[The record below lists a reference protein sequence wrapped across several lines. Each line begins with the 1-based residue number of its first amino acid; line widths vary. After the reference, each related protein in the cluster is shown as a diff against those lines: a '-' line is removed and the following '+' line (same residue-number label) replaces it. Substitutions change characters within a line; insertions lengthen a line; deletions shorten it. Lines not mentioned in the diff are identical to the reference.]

1 MVIFN
6 PGYRGG
12 DDFSQWY
19 ETFCYH
25 SVGVLNFKKHF
36 MGYETTLLLI
46 LKSFC
51 VAVKVC
57 DIHLLNEALG
67 QACPKSGP
75 RAKSSPRS
83 NFIRPAA

>member
-1 MVIFN
+1 MIFRSGMKLFAII
-6 PGYRGG
+6 PWGYYTLR
-12 DDFSQWY
+12 SI
-19 ETFCYH
+19 
-25 SVGVLNFKKHF
+25 F

-67 QACPKSGP
+67 QACPKSGL
-75 RAKSSPRS
+75 RAKSGPRS